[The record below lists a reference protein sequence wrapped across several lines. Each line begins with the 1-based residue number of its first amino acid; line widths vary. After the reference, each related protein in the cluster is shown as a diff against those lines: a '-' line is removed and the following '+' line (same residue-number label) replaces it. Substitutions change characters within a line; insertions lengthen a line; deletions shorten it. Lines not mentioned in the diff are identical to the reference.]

1 MQTKNKLVALGCGLV
16 LLTTSSLSFANE
28 SSTTSNKI
36 VPTPSIV
43 NQMTPASWSSKEI
56 SFIWTFIKAKDTL
69 TEEEYKALST
79 IYANYHSQIKEVISN
94 TTLSQE
100 EKNVKI
106 LDINKTLFET
116 LKPYIDS
123 TKLEAYEK
131 WVAERLSNTNWDNNK
146 NNNPTP
152 PKPTTD
158 CSSQGNVSA
167 ANTEIKLTAKL
178 SAPYKVS
185 LEWSDYYPKG
195 DEDLLGYKI
204 VVKNPNWEEKIVS
217 VGEDD
222 TEKDDWNSKV
232 WMNIYK
238 VYAVTN
244 DWSNHESNTVNIPM
258 NGNWGYDFSLIK
270 TTCTQSLSTNNQKN
284 DKKTWDIA
292 NVGKIV
298 KDALN
303 IGKNIVKK
311 VKFQYKLLSEKTRQ
325 LVNTKIDSIPK
336 EKREEYLKNLLV
348 KIDKLIGVT
357 KSTTLKAKLE
367 ELRQVVQEKLDEL
380 SWTSSDESIIQDL
393 LNDSSNDSSTSTT
406 KQETNEVGK

>member
-1 MQTKNKLVALGCGLV
+1 MQTKNKLVAIGCGLL
-16 LLTTSSLSFANE
+16 LLTTSSLSFANG

-43 NQMTPASWSSKEI
+43 SQMTSASWSSKEV
-56 SFIWTFIKAKDTL
+56 SFVWTFIKVKDIL
-69 TEEEYKALST
+69 TEEEYKILST
-79 IYANYHSQIKEVISN
+79 MYANYHSQIKEVISN
-94 TTLSQE
+94 TKLSQE

-131 WVAERLSNTNWDNNK
+131 WVSERLSANNK
-146 NNNPTP
+146 
-152 PKPTTD
+152 
-158 CSSQGNVSA
+158 
-167 ANTEIKLTAKL
+167 
-178 SAPYKVS
+178 
-185 LEWSDYYPKG
+185 
-195 DEDLLGYKI
+195 
-204 VVKNPNWEEKIVS
+204 
-217 VGEDD
+217 
-222 TEKDDWNSKV
+222 
-232 WMNIYK
+232 
-238 VYAVTN
+238 
-244 DWSNHESNTVNIPM
+244 
-258 NGNWGYDFSLIK
+258 
-270 TTCTQSLSTNNQKN
+270 KN

-325 LVNTKIDSIPK
+325 LVNIKIDSIPK

-357 KSTTLKAKLE
+357 KSASLKPKLE
-367 ELRQVVQEKLDEL
+367 ELKQVVQEKLDEL
-380 SWTSSDESIIQDL
+380 SWISSDDSIIQDL
-393 LNDSSNDSSTSTT
+393 LNDSSTDSSTSTT
-406 KQETNEVGK
+406 KQETNEIGK